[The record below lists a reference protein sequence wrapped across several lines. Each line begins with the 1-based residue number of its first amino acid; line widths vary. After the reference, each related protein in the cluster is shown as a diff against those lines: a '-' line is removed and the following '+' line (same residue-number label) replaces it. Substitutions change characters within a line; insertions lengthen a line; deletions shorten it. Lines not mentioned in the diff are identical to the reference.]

1 MLCFLWLVLLLC
13 FLMQVSAARMEGDAK
28 TFGTVVTC
36 PYIGASTSVA
46 VIDQAL
52 RGQTSTRPVGKVVA
66 APRSGSA
73 GRLVAAGWCARLSR
87 ADGDADTQ
95 GEMSSPMP
103 SARPPRHRAAAPAH
117 DGGGAASA
125 LRHSQSIDDDGGG
138 SAGLHD
144 APQRVVIESK
154 RQRAVARAPTLEQLM
169 EEALIPCIQR
179 TCGLPSSSPF
189 GRDAA
194 RVTATVIGD
203 PASRSRAIVLRH
215 GQRRD
220 EAAIMWVSPRGG
232 LLCSCYGGTQNGS
245 FLSASSRSSEC
256 VHAKILDKCL
266 VAAGVSV
273 NLLRRRLSLT
283 ADAANFAVS
292 RMFGSTLVV
301 YVLYRKVYS
310 MVTFIGKYGTCVAPG
325 CRSFSRRCGH
335 VVVARRYRDNLPVNN
350 REATPDGEHEHKSK
364 PPTTTPCGRQLFL
377 TDEEEDTGLE
387 KLPSD
392 TVRSGQDAPDIELSA
407 RLKRNMLPCSGEL
420 LVGEA
425 WNRAADWRSMY
436 MRRSRMCDDQR
447 AHDLR
452 TIMACYAAAVKRGL
466 AADTRE
472 PLVESH
478 CGSCGHARTVKNK
491 VTFEQG
497 VVTTHHPTAPRL
509 RVRYCLLF
517 PLMCA
522 DRLFDDPLSLLYC
535 VFHRFSSA
543 TTER

>member
-1 MLCFLWLVLLLC
+1 
-13 FLMQVSAARMEGDAK
+13 MEGEAD
-28 TFGTVVTC
+28 TFGSAVRC

-52 RGQTSTRPVGKVVA
+52 KERTSTCPVGKVVA

-73 GRLVAAGWCARLSR
+73 GRLVAAGWCTRLSR
-87 ADGDADTQ
+87 ADDDAEAP
-95 GEMSSPMP
+95 GELCASIP
-103 SARPPRHRAAAPAH
+103 STRPPRCRAAGPAH

-125 LRHSQSIDDDGGG
+125 LRPAPSNDEDGGG
-138 SAGLHD
+138 SAGLRD
-144 APQRVVIESK
+144 APQTAVIESK

-169 EEALIPCIQR
+169 EAALIPCIQR

-189 GRDAA
+189 VRDAA
-194 RVTATVIGD
+194 RVTATVIRD
-203 PASRSRAIVLRH
+203 PTSRSRAIVLRH

-256 VHAKILDKCL
+256 VHAKVLDNCL

-283 ADAANFAVS
+283 ADAANFSVS
-292 RMFGSTLVV
+292 RIFGSTLVV

-310 MVTFIGKYGTCVAPG
+310 ILTFMGKYGTCVAPG

-335 VVVARRYRDNLPVNN
+335 VLLARRHRDNLPVHN
-350 REATPDGEHEHKSK
+350 RETTPDDEHEHKSK
-364 PPTTTPCGRQLFL
+364 PPTSTPCGRQLFL

-387 KLPSD
+387 NLPSD
-392 TVRSGQDAPDIELSA
+392 TVRSGKDAPDIELSA

-436 MRRSRMCDDQR
+436 MRRSRMCDDRR
-447 AHDLR
+447 AHDLG
-452 TIMACYAAAVKRGL
+452 TIMACYTAAVKRGL

-478 CGSCGHARTVKNK
+478 CGSCGKARTVKNK
-491 VTFEQG
+491 VTLEQG

-509 RVRYCLLF
+509 RVRHCLLF
-517 PLMCA
+517 SLVYA
-522 DRLFDDPLSLLYC
+522 DRLFVDPRSLLYC
-535 VFHRFSSA
+535 IFHRFSSA
-543 TTER
+543 QQNADTSF